1 MLNNV
6 TRRDSTADREIIT
19 HVILTQFPTVWTHL
33 LNSIYVFHSLSVQNY
48 TSTVTYLH
56 SFPNLARACTE
67 QHYSFNKFFCKSH
80 ETLFIAGFRTSRIL
94 RTHIT
99 IATSH
104 KSSASQP
111 TLGVDEVIL
120 FLRSYLPSSGLM
132 PKDIPQVPE
141 MSVPQVVSD
150 LESAAAATRTVEG

>member
-1 MLNNV
+1 MNNI
-6 TRRDSTADREIIT
+6 TRCNSTADREIIT
-19 HVILTQFPTVWTHL
+19 HVILTQFSTTWTHL
-33 LNSIYVFHSLSVQNY
+33 LNSIYVFHSLFVENY
-48 TSTVTYLH
+48 TTYSYLRLFRNFSVRIH
-56 SFPNLARACTE
+56 RV
-67 QHYSFNKFFCKSH
+67 QHYSFNKFFYIIARN
-80 ETLFIAGFRTSRIL
+80 FIYRRLSNGSRIL

-104 KSSASQP
+104 KSSRSQA

-120 FLRSYLPSSGLM
+120 FLRSYLPSSRLM

-150 LESAAAATRTVEG
+150 LESAAAVTRRVEG